1 MTLLRIGLKQQRTGL
16 LALTA
21 AASLGGILNALGF
34 IEVAGTS
41 PAERL
46 AFAQQMQILGAQLSY
61 MLPAPEHIETVGG
74 YLQWRAFGTLVL
86 IFGIW
91 AVISST
97 GSGRGDEERGL
108 VEQWLAA
115 GVSRARY
122 IVTRVAVFTGVATAA
137 LAIGLLL
144 THGATVGAGETLS
157 ATGMFSTG
165 VNLLITTL
173 VCFGI
178 GLAIAQLV
186 TTRRAAGGIAAGVV
200 IALFLLNGAG
210 RTADIGPL
218 RWLSPFY
225 LYERSKPLTS
235 EGALDVLSILLLLM
249 VAAFLIAIAA
259 WAFTRR
265 DLGAAALPKM
275 IRASRPTTSAS
286 RDPFLR
292 LPVLALLRQEWLS
305 TVASI
310 VAIAAMSAFLASI
323 TKTIIDTLMS
333 SSVPFMRAYFERAGL
348 TGYDS
353 VVGAIWLTTLMLIL
367 SIFAIVQVQTWS
379 SDDAEG
385 RLATVL
391 SMPVSRSRVVIERAL
406 AFILMM
412 MLICAAA
419 GIAVYA
425 VAAGQSLTIDS
436 GKLALATALV
446 VTIPFAFSAI
456 GQLVAVWRP
465 RVSVVL
471 LSTLAAVSY
480 LVLQFT
486 PLFQWPEWIA
496 NLSLYSLFGMPMSG
510 EVNWA
515 GIAGLVGVG
524 LAATVGSLLA
534 FQRRDVGA

>member
-1 MTLLRIGLKQQRTGL
+1 MTLLRISLEQQRTGL
-16 LALTA
+16 IALTA
-21 AASLGGILNALGF
+21 AAALGGILNALGF

-46 AFAQQMQILGAQLSY
+46 AFAQQMQVLGAQLSY
-61 MLPAPEHIETVGG
+61 MLPAPERLDTVGG
-74 YLQWRAFGTLVL
+74 YLEWRYFGSLVL
-86 IFGIW
+86 VFGIW

-122 IVTRVAVFTGVATAA
+122 IATRVAVFAGVAVVA
-137 LAIGLLL
+137 LAVGLIL
-144 THGATVGAGETLS
+144 TYAVTVAAGETVS
-157 ATGMFSTG
+157 AAGMLATG
-165 VNLLITTL
+165 VNFLACTL
-173 VCFGI
+173 ACFGI

-200 IALFLLNGAG
+200 LGLFLLNGAG
-210 RTADIGPL
+210 RTADIGAA

-225 LYERSKPLTS
+225 PYERSRPMTND
-235 EGALDVLSILLLLM
+235 GALDTSAIVLLLI
-249 VAAFLIAIAA
+249 VAVVLIAIAA
-259 WAFTRR
+259 LVFTRR
-265 DLGAAALPKM
+265 DLGAAAIP
-275 IRASRPTTSAS
+275 RVARTSRPTTSPS

-310 VAIAAMSAFLASI
+310 AGIAALSAFLASI

-367 SIFAIVQVQTWS
+367 SVYAIVQVQTWS

-391 SMPVSRSRVVIERAL
+391 SMPVARSRVVIERTL
-406 AFILMM
+406 AFLVTMIV
-412 MLICAAA
+412 ICAAA
-419 GIAVYA
+419 GIAVYV
-425 VAAGQSLTIDS
+425 VAAGQSLALDG

-446 VTIPFAFSAI
+446 VAIPFAFSAI
-456 GQLVAVWRP
+456 GQLLAVWRP
-465 RVSVVL
+465 RLSVVL
-471 LSTLAAVSY
+471 LSTLAAISY

-486 PLFQWPEWIA
+486 PLFQWPQWIA

-510 EVNWA
+510 EVNWS
-515 GIAGLVGVG
+515 GIAALVGVG
-524 LAATVGSLLA
+524 LAATFGALLA

>member
-1 MTLLRIGLKQQRTGL
+1 TY
-16 LALTA
+16 
-21 AASLGGILNALGF
+21 AAS
-34 IEVAGTS
+34 
-41 PAERL
+41 
-46 AFAQQMQILGAQLSY
+46 
-61 MLPAPEHIETVGG
+61 
-74 YLQWRAFGTLVL
+74 
-86 IFGIW
+86 
-91 AVISST
+91 
-97 GSGRGDEERGL
+97 
-108 VEQWLAA
+108 
-115 GVSRARY
+115 
-122 IVTRVAVFTGVATAA
+122 
-137 LAIGLLL
+137 
-144 THGATVGAGETLS
+144 VGAGETLS
-157 ATGMFSTG
+157 AAGMFSTG
-165 VNLLITTL
+165 INLLVTTL

>member
-524 LAATVGSLLA
+524 LAATVGSLIA